1 MDPNH
6 PEIELCTLLG
16 QMNLTT
22 VTQLA
27 LIPTRKH
34 SDASFLV
41 QESYPA
47 EPEAILVDDTSCDS
61 DTSSDTGFVTPE
73 LKHNGCAYLQALQAQ
88 LDNYPTTGGE
98 YLEAIFTHREIL
110 SAYPGA
116 HQLCAQGFSDLAY
129 ALEQRAWRA
138 DREADTE
145 AVVAFRHEAWMIA
158 STLWVLP
165 LSFTTLVTAELTFR
179 NSIYR
184 PASPPDTIKEFTY
197 VDSTRSKPLIKCMMP
212 LF

>member
-6 PEIELCTLLG
+6 PEIELCALLG

-22 VTQLA
+22 ENYT
-27 LIPTRKH
+27 
-34 SDASFLV
+34 
-41 QESYPA
+41 A
-47 EPEAILVDDTSCDS
+47 EPEAIMVDDTSCDS
-61 DTSSDTGFVTPE
+61 DASSDTDFVTPE

-88 LDNYPTTGGE
+88 LDSYPTTGGE

-110 SAYPGA
+110 SSYPGA

-158 STLWVLP
+158 STL
-165 LSFTTLVTAELTFR
+165 
-179 NSIYR
+179 IYR
-184 PASPPDTIKEFTY
+184 PASPPDTVKEFT
-197 VDSTRSKPLIKCMMP
+197 VVCSQGAS
-212 LF
+212 

>member
-1 MDPNH
+1 MDSNH

-16 QMNLTT
+16 QMNL
-22 VTQLA
+22 VT
-27 LIPTRKH
+27 
-34 SDASFLV
+34 V

-47 EPEAILVDDTSCDS
+47 EPEVIMVDDTSCDS
-61 DTSSDTGFVTPE
+61 DASSDPGFMTPE
-73 LKHNGCAYLQALQAQ
+73 LRHNGCAYLQALQAQ
-88 LDNYPTTGGE
+88 LDSYPTTGGE

-110 SAYPGA
+110 ACYPGA

-165 LSFTTLVTAELTFR
+165 LSFTTLVTAELTFHD
-179 NSIYR
+179 SIYR
-184 PASPPDTIKEFTY
+184 PASPPSDAIKEFTY
-197 VDSTRSKPLIKCMMP
+197 VDSTSSKSLIKCMMP